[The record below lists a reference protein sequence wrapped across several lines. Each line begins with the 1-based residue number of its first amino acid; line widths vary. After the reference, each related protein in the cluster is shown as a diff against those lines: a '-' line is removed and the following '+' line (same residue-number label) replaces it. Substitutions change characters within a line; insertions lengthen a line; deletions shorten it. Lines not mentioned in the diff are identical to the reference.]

1 MPPTKTPVVSA
12 LVPIEFVERRIL
24 LIRGQKVMLDRD
36 LAELYGVETKVLNQT
51 VRRNVERFPADFMFQ
66 LTGDEA
72 SALRSQSVTLE
83 KGRGEHTKY
92 APLAFTEL
100 GVAMLSSVLR
110 SRQAVQMNILIMRA
124 FVRLREVLTTHKDL
138 SRKIEQIEGLQK
150 RQGSMIMAVVDE
162 IKKLKDA
169 PQTPRRRI
177 GFVRSE

>member
-1 MPPTKTPVVSA
+1 
-12 LVPIEFVERRIL
+12 
-24 LIRGQKVMLDRD
+24 
-36 LAELYGVETKVLNQT
+36 
-51 VRRNVERFPADFMFQ
+51 MFQ
-66 LTGDEA
+66 LTGAEIENWISQFVISN
-72 SALRSQSVTLE
+72 SAAKMSLR
-83 KGRGEHTKY
+83 K

-124 FVRLREVLTTHKDL
+124 FVRLREVLATHKDL

-150 RQGSMIMAVVDE
+150 RQGSIILAVVDE